1 MKICLN
7 KVYILLVLFFI
18 SSCGV
23 KKSVIK
29 ELETINVSEIIDK
42 INSRKIN
49 SNWLYIKGKI
59 KIKSDNEKV
68 TLGISIKIRQD
79 SLIWASISAPII
91 GEINRIM
98 ISPDSL
104 YMINRTNST
113 WLIKPIDKLN
123 RQIGLSL
130 SYSDIQAFIS
140 NTIRIPNTEIL
151 KDSPAYPEISV
162 VNINDVF
169 ITDNI
174 DSASYLISGQNK
186 FIKEIN
192 LNYSQNQKAIIEYS
206 DYNNDYSKQLIVFV
220 SKPELNFE
228 LTYNKVEPRETD
240 KVSFKIPERYD
251 EVK

>member
-68 TLGISIKIRQD
+68 NLGISIKIRQD

-113 WLIKPIDKLN
+113 WLIKPLDQLN
-123 RQIGLSL
+123 KQIGLSL

-162 VNINDVF
+162 VNVNDVF
-169 ITDNI
+169 ISDNI
-174 DSASYLISGQNK
+174 DSASYLISGENK

>member
-1 MKICLN
+1 
-7 KVYILLVLFFI
+7 LVLFFI

-59 KIKSDNEKV
+59 KIESDNEKV

-123 RQIGLSL
+123 SQIGLSL
-130 SYSDIQAFIS
+130 SYSNIQAFIS

-174 DSASYLISGQNK
+174 DSASYLISGENK

-206 DYNNDYSKQLIVFV
+206 DYNDNYSKQLIVFV

>member
-1 MKICLN
+1 ML
-7 KVYILLVLFFI
+7 LFFI

-59 KIKSDNEKV
+59 KIKSENEKV
-68 TLGISIKIRQD
+68 NLGISIKIRQD

-123 RQIGLSL
+123 KQIGLSL

-140 NTIRIPNTEIL
+140 NTIRVPNTEIL
-151 KDSPAYPEISV
+151 KDSPAYTEISV

-174 DSASYLISGQNK
+174 DSASYLISGENK

-206 DYNNDYSKQLIVFV
+206 DYNNNYSKQLIVFV

>member
-1 MKICLN
+1 MA
-7 KVYILLVLFFI
+7 LFFI

-68 TLGISIKIRQD
+68 TLSISIKIRQD

-162 VNINDVF
+162 VNVNDVF
-169 ITDNI
+169 ISDNI
-174 DSASYLISGQNK
+174 DSASYLISGENK

-251 EVK
+251 EIK

>member
-140 NTIRIPNTEIL
+140 NL
-151 KDSPAYPEISV
+151 S
-162 VNINDVF
+162 
-169 ITDNI
+169 
-174 DSASYLISGQNK
+174 LIH
-186 FIKEIN
+186 I
-192 LNYSQNQKAIIEYS
+192 
-206 DYNNDYSKQLIVFV
+206 
-220 SKPELNFE
+220 
-228 LTYNKVEPRETD
+228 
-240 KVSFKIPERYD
+240 
-251 EVK
+251 

>member
-1 MKICLN
+1 M
-7 KVYILLVLFFI
+7 VLFFI

-123 RQIGLSL
+123 KQIGLSL

-140 NTIRIPNTEIL
+140 NTIRVPNTEIL
-151 KDSPAYPEISV
+151 KDSPAYTEISV
-162 VNINDVF
+162 VNVNDVF

-174 DSASYLISGQNK
+174 DSASYLIS
-186 FIKEIN
+186 
-192 LNYSQNQKAIIEYS
+192 S
-206 DYNNDYSKQLIVFV
+206 
-220 SKPELNFE
+220 
-228 LTYNKVEPRETD
+228 
-240 KVSFKIPERYD
+240 
-251 EVK
+251 

>member
-1 MKICLN
+1 M
-7 KVYILLVLFFI
+7 VLFFI

-59 KIKSDNEKV
+59 KIESDNEKV

-123 RQIGLSL
+123 KQIGLSL

-174 DSASYLISGQNK
+174 DSASYLISGENK

-206 DYNNDYSKQLIVFV
+206 DYNDNYSKQLIVFV

>member
-1 MKICLN
+1 M
-7 KVYILLVLFFI
+7 VLFFI

-59 KIKSDNEKV
+59 KIESDNEKV

-174 DSASYLISGQNK
+174 DSASYLISGENK

-206 DYNNDYSKQLIVFV
+206 DYNDNYSKQLIVFV

>member
-1 MKICLN
+1 M
-7 KVYILLVLFFI
+7 VLFFI

-59 KIKSDNEKV
+59 KIKSDSEKV
-68 TLGISIKIRQD
+68 NLGISIKIRQD

-162 VNINDVF
+162 VNVNDVF
-169 ITDNI
+169 ISDNI
-174 DSASYLISGQNK
+174 DSASYLISGENK

>member
-1 MKICLN
+1 
-7 KVYILLVLFFI
+7 
-18 SSCGV
+18 
-23 KKSVIK
+23 
-29 ELETINVSEIIDK
+29 
-42 INSRKIN
+42 
-49 SNWLYIKGKI
+49 
-59 KIKSDNEKV
+59 
-68 TLGISIKIRQD
+68 
-79 SLIWASISAPII
+79 
-91 GEINRIM
+91 M

-123 RQIGLSL
+123 KQIGLSL

-151 KDSPAYPEISV
+151 KESPAYPDISV

-174 DSASYLISGQNK
+174 DSASYLISGKNK
-186 FIKEIN
+186 FIKKIN

-206 DYNNDYSKQLIVFV
+206 DYNDNYFKQLIVFV

>member
-1 MKICLN
+1 M
-7 KVYILLVLFFI
+7 VLFFI

-29 ELETINVSEIIDK
+29 ELEAINVSEIIDK

-59 KIKSDNEKV
+59 KITPNTKKV

-113 WLIKPIDKLN
+113 WLIKPIDQLN
-123 RQIGLSL
+123 SQIGLFL

-174 DSASYLISGQNK
+174 DSASYLISGENK
-186 FIKEIN
+186 FIKEVN

-206 DYNNDYSKQLIVFV
+206 DYNNNYSKQLIVFV